1 MSIDSI
7 SVSSFM
13 TTRII
18 TETED
23 QNIFAASRKMHQNNI
38 GSIIIVDNEN
48 GERAVGI
55 ITERDTV
62 RILGELKPWLMG
74 TPLRAVMSK
83 PLVTI
88 HSNATLKDAIQTMYS
103 KNVRRLPVVFSK
115 EKADEIIGI
124 ITDKDIF
131 REIMKNQNLVQ
142 SLFTDDTMAKNI
154 QPIHERFAEY
164 MFGDILTHKK

>member
-1 MSIDSI
+1 
-7 SVSSFM
+7 
-13 TTRII
+13 
-18 TETED
+18 
-23 QNIFAASRKMHQNNI
+23 
-38 GSIIIVDNEN
+38 
-48 GERAVGI
+48 
-55 ITERDTV
+55 
-62 RILGELKPWLMG
+62 MG

-164 MFGDILTHKK
+164 MFGDILIHKK